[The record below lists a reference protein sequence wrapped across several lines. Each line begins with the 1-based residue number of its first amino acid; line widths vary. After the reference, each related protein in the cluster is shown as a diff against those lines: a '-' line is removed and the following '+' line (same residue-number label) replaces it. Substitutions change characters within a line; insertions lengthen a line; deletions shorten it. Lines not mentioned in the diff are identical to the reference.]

1 MSRTIRIYFIIF
13 LAALTLLST
22 NFVGAQS
29 RNTKPLFTDIIITTS
44 DTHLL
49 LFAELQNGVSDQM
62 IEGLHSGIPI
72 RFSFFV
78 ELEKLRSMW
87 FNRQLTSHQFYHTL
101 RYDTLKEIYIIE
113 ADEQNRDQYIIE
125 TLSEA
130 IALFSEI
137 NGMKVTEL
145 SGLEAEGTYRLRLK
159 ATMDETTLPLSLH
172 NVLPFMSWWDLDTPW
187 HSIEFR
193 Y

>member
-1 MSRTIRIYFIIF
+1 MSRTIRIYIIIF

-29 RNTKPLFTDIIITTS
+29 RNTKPHFTDIIITTS